1 MRSEKQRA
9 DWLAKH
15 APRLRAEDWKRV
27 NDIYPAYLFRRKK
40 TGEVWTTCCG
50 HHVHANETTGE
61 TWRPVMEAP
70 HHPEPDRWDGYACH
84 IGAMSAP
91 PAKRPELV
99 VCPICGKP
107 AKVKELGRTGK
118 RDNLYARYRVVVL
131 RMWKDALWA
140 LAFETKKAYR
150 DEERLTDR
158 PEMRLLRV
166 YRFIPGL
173 AEKAYRFFDGY
184 PWTGYASMDAP
195 PTKLP
200 LPVTEPFS
208 WCSAEGMAYTVIN
221 LEELRESPF
230 RYCQAET
237 YFDGG
242 TKPPHTTELLRFLA
256 LCTQW
261 PRQTEMLV
269 KMGLQNAVHDLISN
283 KKWNRDAF
291 RWTETDPQKAFG
303 LSRPELRDF
312 LSLKT
317 CADFRLDM
325 AAWYKRLRRTGTT
338 VTFAD
343 LEELRKEAP
352 FTMRRLVGKMA
363 RYQVTPARVLSYVRK
378 EKTRKGQKR
387 MTINTLLTEWVDY
400 LEDAVLLGY
409 DLTNPI
415 WLMPKD
421 LHAKHMSTTGVAA
434 AIREKQTSECYQ
446 NRLKKLVS
454 RYTFSTKRW
463 LIRPPISA
471 GEITAEGKALHHCVG
486 GYAERHVKGS
496 TTILFLR
503 DRKQP
508 GKPLVTIEMKGAQ
521 IVQIHGY
528 QNDAGQAVMPMVRYA
543 DILDPW
549 LAWLAAG
556 SKRNKDGTPRLPER
570 KKVVSHEQ
578 ETHIA

>member
-1 MRSEKQRA
+1 MQSEIQRA
-9 DWLAKH
+9 VWLAKH
-15 APRLRAEDWKRV
+15 APRLRAEDLERI
-27 NDIYPAYLFRRKK
+27 NDIYPAYLFRVRK

-50 HHVHANETTGE
+50 HHVHADETKGE
-61 TWRPVMEAP
+61 AWRAVMEAP
-70 HHPEPDRWDGYACH
+70 HHREPDRWDGYTCH
-84 IGAMSAP
+84 MGAMSAP
-91 PAKRPELV
+91 PTRKPELV
-99 VCPICGKP
+99 ACPICGKP

-118 RDNLYARYRVVVL
+118 RDNLCAWYRVVVL
-131 RMWKDALWA
+131 RMWQGALWA
-140 LAFETKKAYR
+140 LAFETKKSYG

-158 PEMRLLRV
+158 PETRLLRV

-173 AEKAYRFFDGY
+173 AEKAYRLFDGY
-184 PWTGYASMDAP
+184 PWTGYVSMDAP
-195 PTKLP
+195 PAKLP
-200 LPVTEPFS
+200 LPVTEPFG

-221 LEELRESPF
+221 LEELRDSPF

-242 TKPPHTTELLRFLA
+242 TKQPHTTELLRYLA

-269 KMGLQNAVHDLISN
+269 KLGLQKAVHDLIAN

-291 RWTETDPQKAFG
+291 RWAETDPQKAFD

-312 LSLKT
+312 LALKT
-317 CADFRLDM
+317 YANVKLDM
-325 AAWYKRLRRTGTT
+325 AAWYKRLRRAGMA

-343 LEELRKEAP
+343 LEELSKEAP
-352 FTMRRLVGKMA
+352 FTMKRLVGKMA
-363 RYQVTPARVLSYVRK
+363 RYQVTPGRLLSYARK

-387 MTINTLLTEWVDY
+387 MAVSTLLTEWVDY
-400 LEDAVLLGY
+400 LEDAALLGY

-415 WLMPKD
+415 WLMPKE
-421 LHAKHMSTTGVAA
+421 LHAKHMSTTAA
-434 AIREKQTSECYQ
+434 AAANREKQTSERYQ
-446 NRLKKLVS
+446 KRLKKLVS

-463 LIRPPISA
+463 LIRPPVSA
-471 GEITAEGKALHHCVG
+471 GEITVEGKALHHCVG

-528 QNDAGQAVMPMVRYA
+528 QNDAGQAVMPMVRYG

-549 LAWLAAG
+549 LAWLAGG
-556 SKRNKDGTPRLPER
+556 SKRNKDGTPKVPRR
-570 KKVVSHEQ
+570 KAAGKEAQ
-578 ETHIA
+578 ARTA

>member
-1 MRSEKQRA
+1 MQSEVQRA
-9 DWLAKH
+9 VWLAKH
-15 APRLRAEDWKRV
+15 APKLRAEDLKRI
-27 NDIYPAYLFRRKK
+27 NDIYPAYLFRVRK

-50 HHVHANETTGE
+50 HHVHADETKGE
-61 TWRPVMEAP
+61 AWRTVMEAS
-70 HHPEPDRWDGYACH
+70 HHREPSRWDGYTCH

-91 PAKRPELV
+91 PTKKPEPV
-99 VCPICGKP
+99 VCPICGKL

-118 RDNLYARYRVVVL
+118 RDNLCAWYRVVVL
-131 RMWKDALWA
+131 RMWQGALWA
-140 LAFETKKAYR
+140 LAFETKKAYG

-158 PEMRLLRV
+158 PETRLLRV

-173 AEKAYRFFDGY
+173 AEKAYRLFDGY
-184 PWTGYASMDAP
+184 PWTGYVSMDTP

-200 LPVTEPFS
+200 LPVTEPFG

-230 RYCQAET
+230 RYCQAEA

-242 TKPPHTTELLRFLA
+242 TKPPHTTELLRYLA

-269 KMGLQNAVHDLISN
+269 KLGLQKAVHDLIAN
-283 KKWNRDAF
+283 KKWNRNAF
-291 RWTETDPQKAFG
+291 RWAEADPQKAFD

-312 LSLKT
+312 LALKT
-317 CADFRLDM
+317 YADVKLDM
-325 AAWYKRLRRTGTT
+325 AAWYKRLRRAGMA
-338 VTFAD
+338 VTFAA
-343 LEELRKEAP
+343 LEELCKEAP
-352 FTMRRLVGKMA
+352 LTMGRLVGKMD
-363 RYQVTPARVLSYVRK
+363 RYQVTPGRLLSYARK
-378 EKTRKGQKR
+378 EKARKGQKR
-387 MTINTLLTEWVDY
+387 MSINTLLTEWVDY
-400 LEDAVLLGY
+400 LEDAALLGY

-421 LHAKHMSTTGVAA
+421 LHARHMSTTAA
-434 AIREKQTSECYQ
+434 AATIREKQTSERYQ
-446 NRLKKLVS
+446 KRLKKLVS

-463 LIRPPISA
+463 LIRPPVSA
-471 GEITAEGKALHHCVG
+471 GEITVEGKALHHCVG

-503 DRKQP
+503 DRKRP
-508 GKPLVTIEMKGAQ
+508 GKPLVTIEMKGNQ

-528 QNDAGQAVMPMVRYA
+528 QNDIGQAVKPMVRYA

-549 LAWLAAG
+549 LAWLAGG
-556 SKRNKDGTPRLPER
+556 SKRNKDGTP
-570 KKVVSHEQ
+570 KVPRQRAAAEEGQVR
-578 ETHIA
+578 TA

>member
-1 MRSEKQRA
+1 
-9 DWLAKH
+9 
-15 APRLRAEDWKRV
+15 
-27 NDIYPAYLFRRKK
+27 
-40 TGEVWTTCCG
+40 
-50 HHVHANETTGE
+50 
-61 TWRPVMEAP
+61 
-70 HHPEPDRWDGYACH
+70 
-84 IGAMSAP
+84 
-91 PAKRPELV
+91 
-99 VCPICGKP
+99 
-107 AKVKELGRTGK
+107 
-118 RDNLYARYRVVVL
+118 
-131 RMWKDALWA
+131 
-140 LAFETKKAYR
+140 
-150 DEERLTDR
+150 
-158 PEMRLLRV
+158 
-166 YRFIPGL
+166 
-173 AEKAYRFFDGY
+173 
-184 PWTGYASMDAP
+184 MDAP

-200 LPVTEPFS
+200 LPVTEPFG

-242 TKPPHTTELLRFLA
+242 TKPPHTTELLRYLA

-269 KMGLQNAVHDLISN
+269 KMGLQKAVHDLIAN

-291 RWTETDPQKAFG
+291 RWAETDPQKAFG

-312 LSLKT
+312 LALKT
-317 CADFRLDM
+317 YADVRLDM
-325 AAWYKRLRRTGTT
+325 AAWYKRLRRAGMS

-343 LEELRKEAP
+343 LEELRKEGTL
-352 FTMRRLVGKMA
+352 TMGRLVGKMV
-363 RYQVTPARVLSYVRK
+363 RYQVTPGHLLSYARK

-387 MTINTLLTEWVDY
+387 MSINTLLTEWVDY
-400 LEDAVLLGY
+400 LEDAALLGY

-421 LHAKHMSTTGVAA
+421 LHARHMSTTAA
-434 AIREKQTSECYQ
+434 AATIREKQTSERYQ
-446 NRLKKLVS
+446 KRLKKLVS

-463 LIRPPISA
+463 LIRPPVSA

-503 DRKQP
+503 DRKRP
-508 GKPLVTIEMKGAQ
+508 GKPLVTIEMKGNQ

-528 QNDAGQAVMPMVRYA
+528 QNDIGQAVKPMVRYA

-549 LAWLAAG
+549 LAWLAGG
-556 SKRNKDGTPRLPER
+556 SKRNKDGTP
-570 KKVVSHEQ
+570 KVPYQKAAAEEGQ
-578 ETHIA
+578 ARTA

>member
-1 MRSEKQRA
+1 MKSEKQRA
-9 DWLAKH
+9 VWLAKH
-15 APRLRAEDWKRV
+15 APALRVEDWKRV
-27 NDIYPAYLFRRKK
+27 NDIYPAYLFRRRK

-50 HHVHANETTGE
+50 HHVHADETMGE

-70 HHPEPDRWDGYACH
+70 HHPEPNRWDGYACH
-84 IGAMSAP
+84 MGAMSAP
-91 PAKRPELV
+91 PVDRPKLV
-99 VCPICGKP
+99 ACPICGKP

-118 RDNLYARYRVVVL
+118 RDNLCALYRVVVL

-140 LAFETKKAYR
+140 LAFETQKSYG
-150 DEERLTDR
+150 DEERLTSR

-173 AEKAYRFFDGY
+173 AEKAYRLFDGY
-184 PWTGYASMDAP
+184 LWTGYVSMDAP

-200 LPVTEPFS
+200 LPVTEPFG

-221 LEELRESPF
+221 LEELRDSPF

-269 KMGLQNAVHDLISN
+269 KMGLQSAVHDLISN

-291 RWTETDPQKAFG
+291 RWAETDPQKAFD

-312 LSLKT
+312 LALKT
-317 CADFRLDM
+317 CANFRLDM
-325 AAWYKRLRRTGTT
+325 AAWYKRLRRAGMT

-363 RYQVTPARVLSYVRK
+363 RYQVPPARVLSYVRK
-378 EKTRKGQKR
+378 EKTRNGQKR

-400 LEDAVLLGY
+400 LEDAALLGY

-446 NRLKKLVS
+446 KRLKKLVS

-463 LIRPPISA
+463 LIRPPVSA

-508 GKPLVTIEMKGAQ
+508 GKPLVTIEMKGTQ

-528 QNDAGQAVMPMVRYA
+528 KNDAGQDVMPMVRYA
-543 DILDPW
+543 DILEPW

-556 SKRNKDGTPRLPER
+556 SKRNKDGTPKLPEKR
-570 KKVVSHEQ
+570 Q
-578 ETHIA
+578 TETGVGAA